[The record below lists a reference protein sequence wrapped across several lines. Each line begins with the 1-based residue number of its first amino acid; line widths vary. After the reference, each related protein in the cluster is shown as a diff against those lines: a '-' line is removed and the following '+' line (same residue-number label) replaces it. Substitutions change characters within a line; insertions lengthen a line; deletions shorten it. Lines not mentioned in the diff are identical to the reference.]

1 MSRLQKVHVVG
12 AGIGAIAAGFV
23 MGGIGY
29 LPFGVPGL
37 VVGVVIGAAIGAIV
51 GHRSMELADPRGDL
65 GHFQQVYRNSNY
77 YADGMGWEDYA
88 PAYQLGL
95 DSFERRQRDPDLTG
109 AELEARWPAVRGT
122 SRLEF
127 AQAYPAIQHVW
138 RELGQRERALQSR
151 DADAPRSS

>member
-12 AGIGAIAAGFV
+12 AGIGAVAAAV
-23 MGGIGY
+23 ALGGVGY

-51 GHRSMELADPRGDL
+51 GHRTSEAVDPRGDL
-65 GHFQQVYRNSNY
+65 GHFQQVYRTTEY
-77 YADGMGWEDYA
+77 YADGMGWDDYA

-95 DSFERRQRDPDLTG
+95 DTFERRRRDPDLTG
-109 AELEARWPAVRGT
+109 AELEARWPAVRGA

-138 RELGQRERALQSR
+138 RQLGDRERALQAG
-151 DADAPRSS
+151 DPGTQRSG

>member
-1 MSRLQKVHVVG
+1 MSRLQKVHVAG

-51 GHRSMELADPRGDL
+51 GHRSIEAIDPRGDL
-65 GHFQQVYRNSNY
+65 GHFQQVYRTTGY
-77 YADGMGWEDYA
+77 YADGMAWDDYA

-95 DSFERRQRDPDLTG
+95 DTFERRQRDPDLTG
-109 AELEARWPAVRGT
+109 AELEARWPAVRGG

-127 AQAYPAIQHVW
+127 AQAYPAVQHVW
-138 RELGQRERALQSR
+138 RELGQRERALR
-151 DADAPRSS
+151 DSEAGAPRGS